1 MAESGWAS
9 SEEQAWIRFMM
20 AIEDMFNHYEILVPS
35 RLRTRNAAAIRS
47 PGRGGGSAFKAD
59 GTQPDRWHMIA
70 GFREMP
76 LTCRER
82 SAPAPAALHT
92 AALSIRASIITPVAD
107 QHRRGQAPGIAPDSA
122 RAVAGC

>member
-35 RLRTRNAAAIRS
+35 RLRTRNAAATRS
-47 PGRGGGSAFKAD
+47 PGPRRRVGVQSRRHTTGQMAHD
-59 GTQPDRWHMIA
+59 CWII
-70 GFREMP
+70 REMP

-82 SAPAPAALHT
+82 SAPGR
-92 AALSIRASIITPVAD
+92 I
-107 QHRRGQAPGIAPDSA
+107 
-122 RAVAGC
+122 